1 MKTYFKLNEKIAK
14 VMVAKLNGK
23 QKEIY
28 EELCVRLEFDK
39 QEPDAI
45 LAYWA
50 ENIFDGVFRQR
61 GIAVGNFTD
70 DDLRYMYENCCPL
83 DKDSV
88 PWLNEWREILEKT
101 RGENDRANIIDIG
114 VYGLRREDYSR
125 HLEYDGWGF
134 GMPSYMKLVNPPYGD
149 YAELLGVECTDVE
162 SAFRRL
168 RDCKLFELQR
178 WNSVPVFIP
187 KGVTL

>member
-1 MKTYFKLNEKIAK
+1 MKTYFKLNEEIAK
-14 VMVAKLNGK
+14 AMVAKLNGE
-23 QKEIY
+23 QKGIY
-28 EELCVRLEFDK
+28 DELCDRLEFDK
-39 QEPDAI
+39 QEPNAI

-50 ENIFDGVFRQR
+50 QNIFDGVFRQR
-61 GIAVGNFTD
+61 GIAVGNLTD
-70 DDLRYMYENCCPL
+70 GDLRYMYENCCPL

-88 PWLNEWREILEKT
+88 PWLNAWREILEKM

-114 VYGLRREDYSR
+114 VYGLRREDYR
-125 HLEYDGWGF
+125 RYLVFHGYGV
-134 GMPSYMKLVNPPYGD
+134 PSYMELVAPPYED
-149 YAELLGVECTDVE
+149 YAELLGLECTDVE

-178 WNSVPVFIP
+178 WDSVPVFIP

>member
-1 MKTYFKLNEKIAK
+1 MKSYFKINKEIAK

-28 EELCVRLEFDK
+28 DELCDRLEFDR

-50 ENIFDGVFRQR
+50 QNIFDGVYCGDTPVDYFS
-61 GIAVGNFTD
+61 N
-70 DDLRYMYENCCPL
+70 DDLRYMYEKCCPL
-83 DKDSV
+83 DKDNV
-88 PWLNEWREILEKT
+88 PWLNAWREILEKT
-101 RGENDRANIIDIG
+101 RGENNRADMIDIG
-114 VYGLRREDYSR
+114 VYGLRREDYFR
-125 HLEYDGWGF
+125 HLGFDGG
-134 GMPSYMKLVNPPYGD
+134 GVGIPSYMELVNSPYED
-149 YAELLGVECTDVE
+149 YAELLGLECTDVE

-168 RDCKLFELQR
+168 RDCKLFELQK
-178 WNSVPVFIP
+178 WDSVPVFIP